1 MPNLAILRDSFSR
14 WIRTPLFRNGASFL
28 IGTVFGLV
36 VLGWIVW
43 PVTYVDT
50 TPEMLRSDIQ
60 LDYLRMAVD
69 SYSVDGDAVLARSRF
84 EALGADKLDLLA
96 GLRNDGLTNPDRLK
110 IFEILIAGMYASG
123 AGSAEP
129 GAAPS
134 AAGGTISDAL
144 SILAI
149 LGVIIGMAIALV
161 LVVNI
166 RRRRNLAEKEA
177 PADREDLSLE
187 AEEELEEN
195 AAPVA
200 EQEPEEN
207 SGGEGSEPLERFVT
221 TYALGDDLYEDS
233 FTINSPSGDFLGEC
247 GVGISEPIG
256 VGEPKKITA
265 LEVWLFDRKPSRTST
280 TVLMSQYAHDKQD
293 LHATLAPRGTPV
305 LAVPGADFWME
316 TPGLSLRV
324 VIRELIY
331 GPGPLPQNSYFERL
345 TLQLEVW
352 SKGK

>member
-1 MPNLAILRDSFSR
+1 MATLDSLRDTLAR
-14 WIRTPLFRNGASFL
+14 WIRTPLFRNGTSFL
-28 IGTVFGLV
+28 LGTVFGLV
-36 VLGWIVW
+36 VLGWILW
-43 PVTYVDT
+43 PVQYVDT

-69 SYSVDGDAVLARSRF
+69 SYSVSGDAVLARSRF
-84 EALGADKLDLLA
+84 EALGDSKLDLLA
-96 GLRNDGLTNPDRLK
+96 ALRADGLTDPGRLNQ
-110 IFEILIAGMYASG
+110 FEVLIAGLYV
-123 AGSAEP
+123 P
-129 GAAPS
+129 GAETIEPASTP
-134 AAGGTISDAL
+134 AGTGGWQDAL
-144 SILAI
+144 SVLAI
-149 LGVIIGMAIALV
+149 LGILIGGGIAMVMAI
-161 LVVNI
+161 NI
-166 RRRRNLAEKEA
+166 RRHRAVAVKAA
-177 PADREDLSLE
+177 PSDHEDLSLE
-187 AEEELEEN
+187 AEEELEET
-195 AAPVA
+195 AVPVEEA
-200 EQEPEEN
+200 EEA
-207 SGGEGSEPLERFVT
+207 GGEGTEPLERFVT

-265 LEVWLFDRKPSRTST
+265 LEVWLFDRRPSRTST
-280 TVLMSQYAHDKQD
+280 TVLMSQYAHDKED
-293 LHATLAPRGTPV
+293 VRATLAPRGLPV

>member
-1 MPNLAILRDSFSR
+1 MANLASLRDTLAR
-14 WIRTPLFRNGASFL
+14 WIRTPLFLNGASFL
-28 IGTVFGLV
+28 LGTVFGLV
-36 VLGWIVW
+36 VLGWIIW
-43 PVTYVDT
+43 PVQYVDT

-69 SYSVDGDAVLARSRF
+69 SYSINGDAVLARSRF
-84 EALGADKLDLLA
+84 EALGERKLDLLEA
-96 GLRNDGLTNPDRLK
+96 LRSDGLTDPERLHQ
-110 IFEILIAGMYASG
+110 FEILIAGLYVP
-123 AGSAEP
+123 GSETTVP
-129 GAAPS
+129 AAPPAS
-134 AAGGTISDAL
+134 AVGLDDIL
-144 SILAI
+144 SVLAI
-149 LGVIIGMAIALV
+149 LGIIIGGAIAIV
-161 LVVNI
+161 LAFNI
-166 RRRRNLAEKEA
+166 RRHRSVAAKVSPAES
-177 PADREDLSLE
+177 EDLSLE
-187 AEEELEEN
+187 AEEELVEN
-195 AAPVA
+195 APPA
-200 EQEPEEN
+200 EEGEEA
-207 SGGEGSEPLERFVT
+207 GGEGTEPLERFVT
-221 TYALGDDLYEDS
+221 TYTLGDDLYEDS

-280 TVLMSQYAHDKQD
+280 TVLMSQYAHDKED
-293 LHATLAPRGTPV
+293 VRATLAPRGTPV

-324 VIRELIY
+324 LIRELIY